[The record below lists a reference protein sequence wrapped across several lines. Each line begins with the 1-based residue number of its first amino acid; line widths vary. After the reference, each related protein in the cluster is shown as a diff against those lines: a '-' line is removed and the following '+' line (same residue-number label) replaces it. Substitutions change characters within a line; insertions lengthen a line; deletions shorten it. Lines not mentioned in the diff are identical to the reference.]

1 MKVSREANGEIMD
14 PNIILLGS
22 WLGIL
27 RIVAIGKSFLAKY
40 FVVDSYFLEMS
51 LFIESFFKF

>member
-1 MKVSREANGEIMD
+1 MKVMRKANGEMSN
-14 PNIILLGS
+14 PTIILLGD
-22 WLGIL
+22 WLGFL
-27 RIVAIGKSFLAKY
+27 RIVAVGKSFLAQF